1 MRKWKLWAGLCLLT
15 ISANVYS
22 QNAEIQKYGNR
33 ITANDLR
40 DYLTILS
47 SDALE
52 GRETGKRGQ
61 KMAAAFIRAH
71 FEELGLQAPVN
82 GDYYQTFD
90 LYTTR
95 PGDNYVTVGAH
106 RFPNFT
112 DIVFYGN
119 SDSGGEVSVPLIFG
133 GNGSDEALGQLDD
146 LKGKAILLL
155 AEGEFPTNDRL
166 QMLRSKGVKM
176 IFVSHSKSKADFD
189 LASNQIRSFSGKRD
203 LS

>member
-1 MRKWKLWAGLCLLT
+1 MRKWKLWAGFYLLT

-22 QNAEIQKYGNR
+22 QDAEVQKYANR
-33 ITANDLR
+33 ITANGLR

-71 FEELGLQAPVN
+71 FEELGLQPPVN

-95 PGDNYVTVGAH
+95 PGENYVTVGGN
-106 RFPNFT
+106 RFTNFT
-112 DIVFYGN
+112 EVTFYGN
-119 SDSGGEVSVPLIFG
+119 SDSGGEISVPLIFV
-133 GNGSDEALGQLDD
+133 GNGS
-146 LKGKAILLL
+146 
-155 AEGEFPTNDRL
+155 
-166 QMLRSKGVKM
+166 
-176 IFVSHSKSKADFD
+176 
-189 LASNQIRSFSGKRD
+189 
-203 LS
+203 

>member
-1 MRKWKLWAGLCLLT
+1 MRKWKLWAGFCLLT

-47 SDALE
+47 SDAME

-95 PGDNYVTVGAH
+95 PGENYVTVAW
-106 RFPNFT
+106 
-112 DIVFYGN
+112 
-119 SDSGGEVSVPLIFG
+119 
-133 GNGSDEALGQLDD
+133 
-146 LKGKAILLL
+146 
-155 AEGEFPTNDRL
+155 
-166 QMLRSKGVKM
+166 RS
-176 IFVSHSKSKADFD
+176 IH
-189 LASNQIRSFSGKRD
+189 
-203 LS
+203 